1 MSVCLGDSVEPQRPV
16 RGFPSP
22 MSYAKIAEVSTR
34 RSTPE
39 RDRHA
44 SFYYGGITMEKRRIV
59 WFAMAGLLV
68 LSGCG
73 DTAPDGGAPGGA
85 SEMEE
90 MPEAPMSS
98 GSVSIMQP
106 MAGAEVMGPNVEVVF
121 QTQDLAIVEAGV
133 MDPGTGHH
141 HIFVD
146 VDVTPMGEV
155 IPAGVEGI
163 IHKGDGTSV
172 HLLEGLAPGSHRII
186 AVVADGMHVP
196 LDPAVVDTVNFTV
209 TGGGE

>member
-1 MSVCLGDSVEPQRPV
+1 
-16 RGFPSP
+16 
-22 MSYAKIAEVSTR
+22 
-34 RSTPE
+34 
-39 RDRHA
+39 
-44 SFYYGGITMEKRRIV
+44 MEKRRIV
-59 WFAMAGLLV
+59 WLAMAGLLV

-73 DTAPDGGAPGGA
+73 DTAPDAGAPGEESA
-85 SEMEE
+85 MEE

-98 GSVSIMQP
+98 GSVSITQP
-106 MAGAEVMGPNVEVVF
+106 MDGAEVQGPNVEIVF
-121 QTQDLAIVEAGV
+121 ETQDLTVVEAGV

-141 HIFVD
+141 HIFLD
-146 VDVTPMGEV
+146 VDVTPMDEL

-172 HLLEGLAPGSHRII
+172 HLIEGVAPGSHRII

-196 LDPAVVDTVNFTV
+196 LNPPVVDTVNFTV